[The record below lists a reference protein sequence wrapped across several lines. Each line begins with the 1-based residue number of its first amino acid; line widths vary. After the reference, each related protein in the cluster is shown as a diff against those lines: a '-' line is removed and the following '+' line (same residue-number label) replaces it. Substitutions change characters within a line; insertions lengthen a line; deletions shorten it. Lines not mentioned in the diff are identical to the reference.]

1 MSRPKLQHLF
11 HQFNTRKQLSV
22 LELFVTG
29 RERLT
34 VEGEL
39 FFNPLACDALLDKLG
54 HTTSGEF
61 ACYSDRLGAEKL
73 SSHQKKLL
81 LGTIDAF
88 LSKVS

>member
-1 MSRPKLQHLF
+1 
-11 HQFNTRKQLSV
+11 
-22 LELFVTG
+22 
-29 RERLT
+29 
-34 VEGEL
+34 L